1 MNFIFDKDIILE
13 NDAVQLRP
21 ILLTDFEYLKPLAI
35 GDKKLLE
42 YSPKPIY
49 TEPLLLNFIKEAILN
64 RENQTRYTFIAYC
77 KKTQAYA
84 GCTSFMNISNHDDKL
99 EIGGTW
105 FGRTFHRS
113 GVNRNCKYLML
124 EYAFD
129 RLLAER
135 IEFKTDE
142 RNIVSRKAIEAIGG
156 KMEGIFRHHML
167 LSDGHR
173 RNTVYY
179 SILREEW
186 PDLKVKLLK

>member
-1 MNFIFDKDIILE
+1 M
-13 NDAVQLRP
+13 
-21 ILLTDFEYLKPLAI
+21 
-35 GDKKLLE
+35 
-42 YSPKPIY
+42 
-49 TEPLLLNFIKEAILN
+49 LLNFIKEAILN

-124 EYAFD
+124 EYAFE

-156 KMEGIFRHHML
+156 KMEGVFRHHML